1 MMPLANHGVLC
12 ASVRRAHA
20 KWMRC
25 KLARR
30 HLRYLDPVDALDGL
44 SDAPV
49 FQVNE
54 AEGNYSTESFAGMIL
69 RGTRASMTAY
79 FLGHR
84 RIIELL
90 TEIEGGRVHNAL
102 HPPR

>member
-1 MMPLANHGVLC
+1 MMPPANLGILC

-25 KLARR
+25 KSARH
-30 HLRYLDPVDALDGL
+30 HLRYLDPVDDLDGL
-44 SDAPV
+44 SGAPV

-54 AEGNYSTESFAGMIL
+54 AEGNYSTESIAGMIL

-79 FLGHR
+79 FLEHR

-90 TEIEGGRVHNAL
+90 TEIEEGRVDDAL